1 MPIQI
6 AAELVLSTLAVFG
19 AYALFR
25 LLVTA
30 RFLPEKSGLCVR
42 IDAKTARAALPQLLQ
57 SAHSMASCIAGGR
70 VICFVEADACEDV
83 IAYLEESKV
92 TYYRI

>member
-6 AAELVLSTLAVFG
+6 AAELALSTLAVFG

-30 RFLPEKSGLCVR
+30 RFLPEKSGLCIKV
-42 IDAKTARAALPQLLQ
+42 DKKTAREALPQLLQ
-57 SAHSMASCIAGGR
+57 SARSMASCIAGGR
-70 VICFVEADACEDV
+70 VVCLVEADVDEDV